1 MIDTTLIR
9 KKLGELETYILTLE
23 RLRSYSLKELL
34 EDRAKAWSVEHG
46 LQIAV
51 QTVIDTGNNILA
63 ALGEHEIEDYVD
75 VIDKL
80 GEQDVIPKAFSQ
92 AIRGMAGFRNIL
104 VHEYA
109 AVDLEKVYH
118 VLQNQL
124 DDFRQFAKYIDAYL
138 TIYSEK
144 ES

>member
-9 KKLGELETYILTLE
+9 RKLGELETCIHTLE
-23 RLRSYSLKELL
+23 RLRGYSLKELQ

-80 GEQDVIPKAFSQ
+80 GEQGVIPKAFSQ
-92 AIRGMAGFRNIL
+92 SIRGMAGFRNIL

-109 AVDLEKVYH
+109 AVDLTKVYH

-124 DDFRQFAKYIDAYL
+124 DDFRQFAKHIDAYL
-138 TIYSEK
+138 AICSK
-144 ES
+144 NGA